1 MCGRPAVVSDFVDC
15 IFEMYALNSETSSS
29 NATVCRTGGT
39 VVAQPEMEKRR
50 SPLV

>member
-1 MCGRPAVVSDFVDC
+1 MLTPQGCWDDRERQTTLVGNPQQRGA
-15 IFEMYALNSETSSS
+15 
-29 NATVCRTGGT
+29 